1 MEETPADVACPT
13 EVVAIALHEVVGGE
27 ESPIIQ
33 LRSNRVAQVS
43 VTTAANVRHCHL
55 RAIGELR
62 QRIAI
67 HMRMFEPW
75 RREHP
80 CRDGF
85 PRPSAVPRA
94 EGKTFLGGL
103 PVVTRPT
110 DHRAGEVNRR
120 VRTGEIDL
128 FPGHALSVG
137 LPQAGAMRLQG
148 AVVIPHHYIVFALT
162 GMPVV
167 LVLAIAEFD
176 MVDIR
181 EFWCNA
187 VHRGWPFSLVVRRRL
202 HPTIR
207 HPASICLPRSE
218 SLSNSA

>member
-1 MEETPADVACPT
+1 MLNEVKDRLHLNKEILRCALLDFQETTRNEFSKEFTPKTDLCQDKTPADVACPT

-27 ESPIIQ
+27 EAPIIQ
-33 LRSNRVAQVS
+33 LCSNRVAQVS

-55 RAIGELR
+55 RAVGELR

-162 GMPVV
+162 GMP
-167 LVLAIAEFD
+167 
-176 MVDIR
+176 
-181 EFWCNA
+181 
-187 VHRGWPFSLVVRRRL
+187 RRTG
-202 HPTIR
+202 PCY
-207 HPASICLPRSE
+207 S
-218 SLSNSA
+218 